1 MGLNDAAWEKLFEQD
16 RIADAVN
23 RDGRFLISAARIRE
37 FREPRLMTKFDHRI
51 NLPRIFAD
59 NGLAILPVTRGDYVI
74 SSFDAYHDFEDPAE
88 ESRRIRIPAYI
99 QSLAPQNLVSEAIA
113 LNCANACGILAD
125 FLEDEPL
132 VPTVSGRMSS
142 GAFDFRIQ
150 TRAGQQTV
158 LVNNSQIEIDAAYEG
173 RECLALFEAKRDLAD
188 DFLVRQLY
196 YPFRVWN
203 SRMTKAVRP
212 VFLVFSNGVF
222 HLYEYRFGEPEN
234 YNSLRLVRQ
243 RNYTVATEITQA
255 DVEDLL
261 KTVEAEAE
269 PEISFPQA
277 NRMERVI
284 NLAELLAEREMSRQ
298 DITAEYA
305 FDERQTNYYA
315 DAGRYL
321 GLMEK
326 FRDGENGVGFRLS
339 PLGRSVMNLGY
350 RERQLAFITQILRHR
365 AFRRVMCLRLRSGE
379 MPDVDAVVREMRG
392 AGVYHVE
399 SEATF
404 VRRSST
410 IVSWIRW
417 VMGLM
422 EN

>member
-1 MGLNDAAWEKLFEQD
+1 MGLNDGAWEKLFDKYQ
-16 RIADAVN
+16 ILDAVN
-23 RDGRFLISAARIRE
+23 RDGRFQISAAQIKE

-51 NLPRIFAD
+51 NLPEIFAA

-74 SSFDAYHDFEDPAE
+74 SSFDAYRDFENPAGE
-88 ESRRIRIPAYI
+88 TRRIRIPAYM

-113 LNCANACGILAD
+113 LNCANACGILTD
-125 FLEDEPL
+125 FLADDPL

-142 GAFDFRIQ
+142 GAFNFQIQ
-150 TRAGQQTV
+150 TRAGRQTV
-158 LVNNSQIEIDAAYEG
+158 AVNNSQIEIDAAYEG
-173 RECLALFEAKRDLAD
+173 RDCLALFEAKRDLAD

-222 HLYEYRFGEPEN
+222 HLYEYRFEDPAC

-243 RNYTVATEITQA
+243 RNYTVATEIAAA

-261 KTVEAEAE
+261 ATVATEPE

-277 NRMERVI
+277 NSMERVI
-284 NLAELLAEREMSRQ
+284 NLAELLAERDMTRQ

-305 FDERQTNYYA
+305 FNERQTNYYA

-350 RERQLAFITQILRHR
+350 RERQLAFLTQILRHR
-365 AFRRVMCLRLRSGE
+365 AFREVLLMRLRSGE
-379 MPDVDAVVREMRG
+379 MPEVDAVVREMRRSG
-392 AGVYHVE
+392 LYHVA
-399 SEATF
+399 SENTY

-410 IVSWIRW
+410 IVSWVRW
-417 VMGLM
+417 VMSLL
-422 EN
+422 ED